1 MQTIILKNTEVD
13 AFFTKVELM
22 LVFVG
27 YLKLICI
34 FADVKLKY
42 LCYMKKSLIV
52 VTVAC
57 SLLFSSCAFFDNL
70 AKNLSSIANLLN
82 CEYTL
87 KNVSNVTVAG
97 VNVKNVTQGN
107 INATDVVKLVSAITA
122 KSVPLGLDVNI
133 NVKNPTT
140 TNALLTTMDWALDV
154 ATTEFAKGVTDR
166 NYNIIAQQTTTVPLG
181 VSTDLYR
188 LFSNDGINSLKT
200 FASSFNN
207 EGKSSQLGL
216 RIRPSLGVGTQV
228 IKTPNYITI
237 MKPTTSTTTTTTGN
251 NNTNNTGNTGNNGN
265 TSNFGTT
272 SGKGR
277 VTLQH

>member
-1 MQTIILKNTEVD
+1 
-13 AFFTKVELM
+13 
-22 LVFVG
+22 
-27 YLKLICI
+27 
-34 FADVKLKY
+34 
-42 LCYMKKSLIV
+42 MKKSLIA

-57 SLLFSSCAFFDNL
+57 SLLFSSCSFLDNL
-70 AKNLSSIANLLN
+70 ANNLSSIANLLN
-82 CEYTL
+82 CEYSL

-107 INATDVVKLVSAITA
+107 INATDVVKLVSAITS

-133 NVKNPTT
+133 NVKNPTS

-166 NYNIIAQQTTTVPLG
+166 NYNITAQKTTTVPLG

-188 LFSNDGINSLKT
+188 LFSNDGINSLKA
-200 FASSFNN
+200 FAGSFNS

-228 IKTPNYITI
+228 IKPPNYITI
-237 MKPTTSTTTTTTGN
+237 LKPTTTA
-251 NNTNNTGNTGNNGN
+251 N
-265 TSNFGTT
+265 TSTST
-272 SGKGR
+272 SGNGTGSIGGGSIK
-277 VTLQH
+277 LK